1 MTRQVILV
9 VYYDFLL
16 TDCGQINISMRYNDI
31 YIYIYMYY
39 CSLSDV
45 MFKRTLMHTIAIA
58 AYTPCFVAT
67 ALVKMSDGGK
77 KN

>member
-1 MTRQVILV
+1 
-9 VYYDFLL
+9 
-16 TDCGQINISMRYNDI
+16 
-31 YIYIYMYY
+31 MYY

-77 KN
+77 KINRFAHVYVLSQETSQFVLQFVANP